1 MVIETLSLVSVGIAF
16 TAVIV
21 AFWQAQRTTRSAEQA
36 RSLPILSEAFREW
49 RSVEFRKHKNVL
61 LSLTGTHPPE
71 GGFEALPSDIRESAY
86 TWCYFCDYLGQ
97 LVLFEIVSEELI
109 IGFAGTQIPQLWG
122 VLEPFIEKERQHRL
136 KTLPEG
142 VPPGFL
148 TNYEHLVARVIARGG
163 SIAADEIRRKR
174 SAQKLSPEALKMLSP
189 AARSLAKR
197 KRAFRKRS

>member
-1 MVIETLSLVSVGIAF
+1 MVTETFSLVSVAIAF
-16 TAVIV
+16 AAVIV
-21 AFWQAQRTTRSAEQA
+21 AFRQVQRTARSAEHA

-49 RSVEFRKHKNVL
+49 RSAEFRKHKNVL
-61 LSLTGTHPPE
+61 LSLAGTSPPE
-71 GGFEALPSDIRESAY
+71 GGFEALPPDIRESAY

-122 VLEPFIEKERQHRL
+122 VLEPFIKKEREHRI
-136 KTLPEG
+136 KTLPKG

-174 SAQKLSPEALKMLSP
+174 SAQKLSPEALNMLFP
-189 AARSLAKR
+189 ATKSQVKR
-197 KRAFRKRS
+197 KRPFRGS